1 MNEHEPSIL
10 KEPFIPLND
19 FSKPVLII
27 GDDKPESS
35 DEDDGFK
42 DIPSQMEFDSSSGIM
57 DTISTSNFMLRRS
70 KANSI
75 EDSSKFLWKKLR
87 KEQN

>member
-57 DTISTSNFMLRRS
+57 DYNQYKQFY
-70 KANSI
+70 AEEI
-75 EDSSKFLWKKLR
+75 EGKFH
-87 KEQN
+87 